1 MHYELVSDSRCLRM
15 LYDFHK
21 YQNALRSD
29 SVHATYL
36 VYGTKTSDNAQAD
49 GDVEMTSSMPDNDA
63 LSEDVA
69 TTTLTLAREEE
80 LKGNR
85 TLAPVVMTPSLALF
99 DIDQTNPRCLGR
111 LQTGHCYSCLQPG
124 ASSPKGSIPSL
135 RCRNAT
141 I

>member
-1 MHYELVSDSRCLRM
+1 M

-69 TTTLTLAREEE
+69 ATTLTLAREEE
-80 LKGNR
+80 LKGR
-85 TLAPVVMTPSLALF
+85 PHTR
-99 DIDQTNPRCLGR
+99 PR
-111 LQTGHCYSCLQPG
+111 GHD
-124 ASSPKGSIPSL
+124 
-135 RCRNAT
+135 T
-141 I
+141 ITSTFRY